1 MVTPGAGMATYQQPW
16 SASGYGLVMAPNGSV
31 VYATSELSPV
41 ACSAAIHDGSLW
53 AIDVQAAFFDDL
65 NSTPTYDEPMG
76 LAITPDGTTLLVA
89 GYGSGGTNPGIT
101 AYDSATLNQVGQ
113 PLPLAGLPQD
123 IVVQP

>member
-1 MVTPGAGMATYQQPW
+1 
-16 SASGYGLVMAPNGSV
+16 MAPNGSV

-53 AIDVQAAFFDDL
+53 QIDVQATFFDDL

-89 GYGSGGTNPGIT
+89 GYGTGGTNPGIT
-101 AYDSATLNQVGQ
+101 AYDATTLNTVGQ
-113 PLPLAGLPQD
+113 PLAVSGLPQD